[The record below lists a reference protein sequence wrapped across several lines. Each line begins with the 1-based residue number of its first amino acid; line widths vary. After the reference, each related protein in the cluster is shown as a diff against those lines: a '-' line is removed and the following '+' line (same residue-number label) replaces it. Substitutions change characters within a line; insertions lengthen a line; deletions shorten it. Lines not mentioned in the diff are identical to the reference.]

1 MERKLSI
8 SAANSNPLAIGCFL
22 QYFIFYLIWLWR
34 LWTPVTDS
42 HFSSTQK
49 WLISVPRKYQGNT
62 SNGDLAEL
70 VRSLAVLF
78 LLSGKVLVV
87 SSEVSWWRSGENHAV
102 FTYEEKWWSS
112 SLSES
117 KMPMEFI
124 IESKMANFLLSPCCW
139 KDKVSEICKSTLLR
153 CTWKC
158 LCATLRPGWVTIKK
172 P

>member
-112 SLSES
+112 SLSPTLPIS
-117 KMPMEFI
+117 YFPHVVGRIKYLRFASQHCYDVPG
-124 IESKMANFLLSPCCW
+124 NVCVPLSGLA
-139 KDKVSEICKSTLLR
+139 E
-153 CTWKC
+153 
-158 LCATLRPGWVTIKK
+158 
-172 P
+172 